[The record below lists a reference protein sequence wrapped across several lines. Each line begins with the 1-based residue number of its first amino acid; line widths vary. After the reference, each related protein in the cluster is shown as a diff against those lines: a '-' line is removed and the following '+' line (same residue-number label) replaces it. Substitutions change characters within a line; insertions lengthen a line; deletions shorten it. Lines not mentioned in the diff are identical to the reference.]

1 MVNNFVKTLFLNKMT
16 IMMITIDAVGLF
28 KRSFEQEFHFL
39 FTTKIS
45 WSRMLKPGRAG
56 LGTMSNKRQ
65 EVA

>member
-28 KRSFEQEFHFL
+28 KRSFEQDFHFL

-45 WSRMLKPGRAG
+45 
-56 LGTMSNKRQ
+56 
-65 EVA
+65 